1 MTQTL
6 FGLAHLGK
14 RAAENRREAI
24 EHSKKCEVLIPVHE
38 PWDKADVFVR
48 KESRPDGFNEDGSP
62 RSIEVSIFKS
72 PQSDYEYYIVKGSE
86 GDRPLRVTLPKSI
99 MKPLSSARSGKTS
112 V

>member
-6 FGLAHLGK
+6 FGLANLGK
-14 RAAENRREAI
+14 RAAENRRVAI
-24 EHSKKCEVLIPVHE
+24 EHSKKCEALIPVHE
-38 PWDKADVFVR
+38 PWDKSDVFVR
-48 KESRPDGFNEDGSP
+48 KEARPEGFNEDGTP

-72 PQSDYEYYIVKGSE
+72 PHSDYEYYIVKGSE

-99 MKPLSSARSGKTS
+99 MKPLSNVHPGKTS